1 MRTKPR
7 FVTKDDFFNYTTI
20 DLDDALNVKDK
31 SSNLANLFLMRTED
45 RLINFIDAETYRI
58 FSWDSL
64 NARQKENLQKAIIE
78 QAEYILRNSDLF
90 TDSGYD
96 PEKGIITDSSKLY
109 EISICKT
116 AINYL
121 KNAGLYNK
129 VIINRRRFTDF
140 R

>member
-1 MRTKPR
+1 MRTTPK
-7 FVTKDDFFNYTTI
+7 FVTKDDYFNYTNQ
-20 DLDDALNVKDK
+20 DLDELIKVKDK
-31 SSNLANLFLMRTED
+31 SSNLANLFLLRIED
-45 RLINFIDAETYRI
+45 RLMSYIDAETYRV
-58 FSWDSL
+58 FSFDHLSPIQL
-64 NARQKENLQKAIIE
+64 EYFQKAIIE
-78 QAEYILRNSDLF
+78 QAEYILRNGDLF

-96 PEKGIITDSSKLY
+96 PDEGQKIDFSKLY
-109 EISICKT
+109 DITISKT

>member
-1 MRTKPR
+1 MRTTPR
-7 FVTKDDFFNYTTI
+7 FVTKDDFFNYTNQ
-20 DLDDALNVKDK
+20 DLDDMLQVRGK
-31 SSNLANLFLMRTED
+31 SSNLSNLFLLRVED
-45 RLINFIDAETYRI
+45 RLMSYVDAETYRLYA
-58 FSWDSL
+58 WDNL
-64 NARQKENLQKAIIE
+64 TDRQKELFQKAIIE

-96 PEKGIITDSSKLY
+96 PDKGVIIDSQKLY
-109 EISICKT
+109 NIMICRT

-129 VIINRRRFTDF
+129 IVINRLRFTDF